1 MPDVL
6 IPTSGPELEATLAD
20 PRKLKEIAANPA
32 DLGRFIKNY
41 VAEQKRIDDS
51 KGGVVAEQIREQSQI
66 VLAELLKENKAALLS
81 NKARLD
87 LGVGGSNRGGA
98 GYNPDGRGAA
108 LDNEFKSVAEFMQS
122 LYPRN
127 HAGKEQWSRI
137 RNDYSSVDPA
147 LGGFLVP
154 EILRS
159 TLLQNSLE
167 QSMVRSRAT
176 VVTMD
181 GPSVPFP
188 AIDETTHV
196 GSVYGG
202 ITGTWVAE
210 GEALPESEARFG
222 RVVLKSNKLVTYC
235 EVPNELPQDAP
246 QAFGGFVTTTMPKA
260 IGFFEDIAF
269 MSGNGVGRPLG
280 ALNTANTALIQQP
293 AEASQGS
300 STIVWQNIIKMF
312 SRMLPSS
319 LDSAVWLAAID
330 TFPELATMALTVGT
344 GGSAVWLNN
353 GVEGPPMTI
362 LGRPVYFTE
371 KTAKLGSLGDLSFCD
386 WSQYLVGDRAE
397 MRVQA
402 SEHYKFGNDVV
413 AYRVIE
419 RVDGKPW
426 MKSALTPANGGPT
439 LSPYVTL
446 AARP

>member
-6 IPTSGPELEATLAD
+6 IPTSGDELEATLND
-20 PRKLKEIAANPA
+20 PKKLKEIAANPA
-32 DLGRFIKNY
+32 NLGTFIKNY
-41 VAEQKRIDDS
+41 VTDQRARDAAAGDVLKQQVQEQ
-51 KGGVVAEQIREQSQI
+51 AQI
-66 VLAELLKENKAALLS
+66 VLAELLKEGKVTLTN
-81 NKARLD
+81 RGQLD
-87 LGVGGSNRGGA
+87 LRRGGQ
-98 GYNPDGRGAA
+98 PERGAA
-108 LDNEFKSVAEFMQS
+108 YNPEARGVALDGEFKNLGEYLYS
-122 LYPRN
+122 LAPRN
-127 HAGKEQWSRI
+127 TAGKDKWAKI

-167 QSMVRSRAT
+167 NSVVRSRAT
-176 VVTMD
+176 VITMD

-222 RVVLKSNKLVTYC
+222 RVVLKANKLVTYC

-246 QAFGGFVTTTMPKA
+246 QAFSGFITSTMPKA

-269 MSGNGVGRPLG
+269 MNGNGVGRPLG
-280 ALNTANTALIQQP
+280 ALNAANTALLQVAI
-293 AEASQGS
+293 EGTQGAD
-300 STIVWQNIIKMF
+300 TIVWQNIIKMF
-312 SRMLPSS
+312 ARMLPSS
-319 LDSAVWLAAID
+319 LSTGVWLAAID

-371 KTAKLGSLGDLSFCD
+371 KTAKLGDLGDISFVD

-419 RVDGKPW
+419 RADGRPW

-446 AARP
+446 AAR